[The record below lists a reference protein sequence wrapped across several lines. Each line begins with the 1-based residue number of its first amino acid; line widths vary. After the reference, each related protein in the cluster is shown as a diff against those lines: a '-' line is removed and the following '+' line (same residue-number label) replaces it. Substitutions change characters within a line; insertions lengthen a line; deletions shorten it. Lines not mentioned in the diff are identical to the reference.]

1 MGARTTT
8 RTNGYLLLMRGWV
21 GPCTSSISA
30 FTSREGQHVSGSII
44 PVATIILAVV
54 VTPFPQFTFSPL
66 LVAISAAK
74 VFLPLVCLVKFV
86 PPVPCLSAIVAM
98 VFNGLMQLPMGVG
111 NPSVTIVPV
120 IGSRP
125 RRRCKKGQR
134 AQHNPRRYPS

>member
-1 MGARTTT
+1 LKLGALDERIDVDLEPGIGGAE
-8 RTNGYLLLMRGWV
+8 RAVV
-21 GPCTSSISA
+21 GVVACSI
-30 FTSREGQHVSGSII
+30 II

-54 VTPFPQFTFSPL
+54 VTSFPPFTFYSL

-98 VFNGLMQLPMGVG
+98 VFNGLMQLPVGVG
-111 NPSVTIVPV
+111 NPAVTIVPV
-120 IGSRP
+120 IGFGP

-134 AQHNPRRYPS
+134 AQHNPRRYPSQYRFNMR